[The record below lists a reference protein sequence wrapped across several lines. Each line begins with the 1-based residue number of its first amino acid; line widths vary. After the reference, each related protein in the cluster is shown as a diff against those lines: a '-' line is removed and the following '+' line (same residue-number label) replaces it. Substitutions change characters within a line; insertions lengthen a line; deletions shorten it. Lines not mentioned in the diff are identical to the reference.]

1 MQDNSHA
8 APVTILTGFLGAGK
22 TSVLNH
28 TQSVRADHGLR
39 VAVMVN
45 DFGAVNI
52 DAQLV
57 VGVEGDTVSLANGC
71 VCCTIRDDLVLALL
85 RLLTRDVRPE
95 YILIETSGVS
105 DPMAVAL
112 TFLLPPLR
120 KLVRVDGILT
130 VVDAEQ
136 ARSLAGDMPLLAH
149 DQVAAA
155 DIVILNKTD
164 LVTPEELAAA
174 RAWVCEITPNA
185 RIVET
190 THGRIPLALT
200 LGVGHYAPERRGGAA
215 RDVHVHEIGAEGHAH
230 EHEHEHGHSLVF
242 NTWTYT
248 SEQPVRTDRLREA
261 IRALPPT
268 VFRAK
273 GIVYLADEPA
283 RRGVVQVVGR
293 RATVNLGEAWN
304 GQIPRSQIV
313 VIGSYGGVDAA
324 ALQQHFDACLAAG

>member
-8 APVTILTGFLGAGK
+8 VPITILTGFLGAGK

-28 TQSVRADHGLR
+28 ILRADHGLR

-71 VCCTIRDDLVLALL
+71 ICCTIRDDLVLSLL
-85 RLLTRDVRPE
+85 RLLTRDERPE

-105 DPMAVAL
+105 DPIAVAL

-120 KLVRVDGILT
+120 DLVQVDGILT

-136 ARSLAGDMPLLAH
+136 MRSLTGDMALLAH

-164 LVTPEELAAA
+164 LVTPEQLNAA
-174 RAWVCEITPNA
+174 RAWVRGITPNA

-200 LGVGHYAPERRGGAA
+200 LGVGRYAPERLARAA
-215 RDVHVHEIGAEGHAH
+215 RDVHVHEVGHEEH
-230 EHEHEHGHSLVF
+230 EHGHEHGHSLVF

-248 SEQPVRTDRLREA
+248 SEQPFRAERLREA
-261 IRALPPT
+261 IRTLPSA

-273 GIVYLADEPA
+273 GIVHLADESA

-313 VIGSYGGVDAA
+313 VIGSYGGVDPA
-324 ALQQHFDACLAAG
+324 ALQQRFDACLAAG